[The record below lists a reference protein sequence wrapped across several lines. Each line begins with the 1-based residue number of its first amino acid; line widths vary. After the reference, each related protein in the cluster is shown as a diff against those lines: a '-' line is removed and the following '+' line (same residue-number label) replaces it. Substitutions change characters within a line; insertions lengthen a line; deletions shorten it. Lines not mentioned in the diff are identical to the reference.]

1 MDESRYNKLCEDIRK
16 LKTCV
21 YGYNGEPGL
30 IHELHRKPDT
40 ATLGNYIKKPPLP
53 VIIAVV
59 TIFFVPVAY
68 NLLSLF
74 VSQQT
79 SQYIFAEKSQVQDN
93 SARLAVLEQM
103 ISDLTMSIADIRQS
117 ISRQN
122 AQLTRIVDGL
132 ALPKNY
138 TNSPV
143 PIK

>member
-1 MDESRYNKLCEDIRK
+1 
-16 LKTCV
+16 
-21 YGYNGEPGL
+21 
-30 IHELHRKPDT
+30 
-40 ATLGNYIKKPPLP
+40 
-53 VIIAVV
+53 
-59 TIFFVPVAY
+59 
-68 NLLSLF
+68 
-74 VSQQT
+74 
-79 SQYIFAEKSQVQDN
+79 VQDN

-103 ISDLTMSIADIRQS
+103 ISDLTMNISEIRQS